1 MGTIMEAKKEL
12 DDSLKLESINVN
24 NLLIEG
30 MNLDDININ
39 DYLQEAQD
47 LALSPERNAVIVR
60 TSIIGILAN
69 IFLAAF
75 KAVVGLLSH
84 SIAIVLDAVNNLSD
98 AASSL
103 ITIVGTKLA
112 AKAPDKK
119 HPFGHGRI
127 EYLTAM
133 VIAVIVLYAG
143 VTSLTES
150 VKKIITPD
158 VPEYGTASLIIVAAG
173 VIVKIILGR
182 YVKSVGEKVN
192 SDSLVNS
199 GADATLD
206 AVISTS
212 TLVAAIIYIVSG
224 ISLESWLGAVI
235 SIVIIKA
242 GVDMLRETYS
252 KILGERADA
261 ELAREIKKTVR
272 SFDDVSGVYDLVLNN
287 YGPDNYIGSL
297 HIEIPDTYRADQI
310 DELIRDIT
318 LSVYQK
324 QNVILTAVGI
334 YAVNTG
340 NNNAAHMRNAI
351 AKVVTANEYVLQMHG
366 FYVNEEKKIL
376 RFDVVI
382 SFDAPNRQKVHR
394 EICDKVHEM
403 YPDYTLAIALDTDF
417 SE

>member
-158 VPEYGTASLIIVAAG
+158 VPEYGTASLIIVASG